1 MYHSFNRLL
10 SKINIKYYKHCL
22 ICSKMYNGYI
32 RKEVLPHMNNAT
44 LRIIQLKIDRI
55 NQMIDNYYQ
64 NEFVTS
70 SEYEQY
76 QPKHIEIDNIIENNY
91 SIDYVFDKLLD
102 EVVTYQDWDNS
113 LSQIVEQNSED
124 ETAQFV
130 KTYMS
135 YILSNID
142 EVLQFLVIYIQEVFL
157 NYREQLFNFVEN
169 IHDEHV
175 RNKVLD
181 NIDTNRYLIDIENVT
196 VELLQDIATDYKYVE
211 QTVNNERK
219 KEG

>member
-1 MYHSFNRLL
+1 
-10 SKINIKYYKHCL
+10 
-22 ICSKMYNGYI
+22 
-32 RKEVLPHMNNAT
+32 MNNAT

-70 SEYEQY
+70 SEYEKY
-76 QPKHIEIDNIIENNY
+76 QPKHIEIDNIIKNNY

-102 EVVTYQDWDNS
+102 EVVTYQEWDNS
-113 LSQIVEQNSED
+113 LSQIVERDSED

-142 EVLQFLVIYIQEVFL
+142 EALQFLVIYIQEVFL

-181 NIDTNRYLIDIENVT
+181 NIDTNRYLIDIEDVT

-211 QTVNNERK
+211 QTLNNERK

>member
-1 MYHSFNRLL
+1 
-10 SKINIKYYKHCL
+10 
-22 ICSKMYNGYI
+22 
-32 RKEVLPHMNNAT
+32 MNNAT

-70 SEYEQY
+70 SEYEKY
-76 QPKHIEIDNIIENNY
+76 QPKHIEIDNIIKNNY

-102 EVVTYQDWDNS
+102 EVVTYQECDNS
-113 LSQIVEQNSED
+113 LSQIVERDSED

-142 EVLQFLVIYIQEVFL
+142 EALQFLVIYIQEVFL

-181 NIDTNRYLIDIENVT
+181 NIDTKRYLIDIEDVT

-211 QTVNNERK
+211 QTLNNERK

>member
-1 MYHSFNRLL
+1 M
-10 SKINIKYYKHCL
+10 
-22 ICSKMYNGYI
+22 
-32 RKEVLPHMNNAT
+32 
-44 LRIIQLKIDRI
+44 
-55 NQMIDNYYQ
+55 
-64 NEFVTS
+64 
-70 SEYEQY
+70 
-76 QPKHIEIDNIIENNY
+76 
-91 SIDYVFDKLLD
+91 
-102 EVVTYQDWDNS
+102 
-113 LSQIVEQNSED
+113 
-124 ETAQFV
+124 
-130 KTYMS
+130 TYMS

-142 EVLQFLVIYIQEVFL
+142 EALQFLVIYIQEVFL

-181 NIDTNRYLIDIENVT
+181 NIDTNRYLIDIEDVT

>member
-1 MYHSFNRLL
+1 
-10 SKINIKYYKHCL
+10 
-22 ICSKMYNGYI
+22 
-32 RKEVLPHMNNAT
+32 MNNAT
-44 LRIIQLKIDRI
+44 LRIIQLKIDII

-76 QPKHIEIDNIIENNY
+76 RPKRIEINNIIENNY

-113 LSQIVEQNSED
+113 LSHIIEQNSED

-142 EVLQFLVIYIQEVFL
+142 EALQFLVIYIQEVFL

-181 NIDTNRYLIDIENVT
+181 NIDTNRYLIDIDDVT

-211 QTVNNERK
+211 QTLNNERK

>member
-1 MYHSFNRLL
+1 MYSE
-10 SKINIKYYKHCL
+10 
-22 ICSKMYNGYI
+22 YI
-32 RKEVLPHMNNAT
+32 RKEVLTHMNNAT

-70 SEYEQY
+70 SEYEKY

-102 EVVTYQDWDNS
+102 EVVIYQEWDNS

-142 EVLQFLVIYIQEVFL
+142 EALQFLVIYIQEVFL

-181 NIDTNRYLIDIENVT
+181 NIDTNRYLIDIEDVT

>member
-1 MYHSFNRLL
+1 
-10 SKINIKYYKHCL
+10 
-22 ICSKMYNGYI
+22 
-32 RKEVLPHMNNAT
+32 MNNAT

-70 SEYEQY
+70 SEYEKY
-76 QPKHIEIDNIIENNY
+76 QPKRIEIDNIIENNY

-102 EVVTYQDWDNS
+102 EVVTYQEWDNS
-113 LSQIVEQNSED
+113 LSQIVEQNNED
-124 ETAQFV
+124 ESAQFV

-142 EVLQFLVIYIQEVFL
+142 EALQFLVIYIQEVFL

-181 NIDTNRYLIDIENVT
+181 NIDTKRYLIDIEDVT

-211 QTVNNERK
+211 QTLNNERK

>member
-1 MYHSFNRLL
+1 
-10 SKINIKYYKHCL
+10 
-22 ICSKMYNGYI
+22 
-32 RKEVLPHMNNAT
+32 MNNAT

-70 SEYEQY
+70 SEYEKY

-102 EVVTYQDWDNS
+102 EVVTYQEWDNS
-113 LSQIVEQNSED
+113 LSHIVEQNSED

-142 EVLQFLVIYIQEVFL
+142 EALQFLVIYVQEVFL

-181 NIDTNRYLIDIENVT
+181 NIDTNRYLIDIEDVT

>member
-1 MYHSFNRLL
+1 
-10 SKINIKYYKHCL
+10 
-22 ICSKMYNGYI
+22 
-32 RKEVLPHMNNAT
+32 MNNAT

-76 QPKHIEIDNIIENNY
+76 QPKRIEIDNIIENNY

-102 EVVTYQDWDNS
+102 EVVTYQEWDNS
-113 LSQIVEQNSED
+113 LSQIVEQNSEN

-142 EVLQFLVIYIQEVFL
+142 EALQFLVIYVQEVFL

-181 NIDTNRYLIDIENVT
+181 NIDTNRYLIDIEDVT
-196 VELLQDIATDYKYVE
+196 VELLQDIAADYKYVE

>member
-1 MYHSFNRLL
+1 M
-10 SKINIKYYKHCL
+10 
-22 ICSKMYNGYI
+22 
-32 RKEVLPHMNNAT
+32 RKEVLLYMNNAT

-70 SEYEQY
+70 SEYEKY

-91 SIDYVFDKLLD
+91 SIDYVFDKLLN
-102 EVVTYQDWDNS
+102 EVVTYQEWDNS
-113 LSQIVEQNSED
+113 LSQIVGQDNEND
-124 ETAQFV
+124 VAQFV

-142 EVLQFLVIYIQEVFL
+142 EALQFLVIYIQEVFL

-181 NIDTNRYLIDIENVT
+181 NIDTNRYLIDIEDVT

-211 QTVNNERK
+211 QTLNNERK

>member
-1 MYHSFNRLL
+1 MYSEC
-10 SKINIKYYKHCL
+10 K
-22 ICSKMYNGYI
+22 

-76 QPKHIEIDNIIENNY
+76 QPKRIEIDNIIENNY
-91 SIDYVFDKLLD
+91 SIDYVFDKLLN
-102 EVVTYQDWDNS
+102 EVIVYQEWDNS

-142 EVLQFLVIYIQEVFL
+142 EALQFLVIYIQEVFL

-181 NIDTNRYLIDIENVT
+181 NIDTNRYLIDIEDVT

-211 QTVNNERK
+211 QTLNNERK